1 MSKLDEVLEK
11 CTAQLEKSGVKT
23 VDANLLKAIA
33 KSLGPS
39 IYNKDSLLVAA
50 KDKDEVA
57 RIKKNLFEKKLGI
70 TDEAKQEKAIA
81 DAIEAIGS
89 RTSNKMRPAFYYL
102 IVKATKKSGVYK

>member
-11 CTAQLEKSGVKT
+11 CTAQLEKAGQK
-23 VDANLLKAIA
+23 VDADLLKAIA

-50 KDKDEVA
+50 KDKGEVA

-70 TDEAKQEKAIA
+70 TDEAKQDKAIA
-81 DAIEAIGS
+81 DAIETIGS
-89 RTSNKMRPAFYYL
+89 RTSNKYRPAFYDL
-102 IVKATKKSGVYK
+102 IVKGTRKSAVYK